1 MKDAARQRD
10 AQRRVDRIR
19 SFQEEL
25 AVLESERAISLTDEQ
40 RRLLN
45 EHLDRT
51 LERFAREY
59 DVDTTESQ
67 KRISWGMRIA
77 STLGG
82 AALCAALVLFFLRI
96 WGNINLPVQV
106 GILALTPILLLA
118 ATEFSARRERTLY
131 YASLLGLLAVAA
143 FVLDLSALGAT
154 FNIAPSRGA
163 LLAWGVFSLLV
174 AYTWRLRLPQV
185 AGIAF
190 LIGYAAASLA
200 AWAGSYW
207 TDFFNRPESFL
218 PSAALAFSVPFVLR
232 HRSAPGFPAA
242 YRAVGMLVFLYATLL
257 LSMNGHMSYL
267 PLGSDRLELGYQL
280 AGLAL
285 SLAAVAAG
293 VHFDWRETVNLGA
306 MFFALFLY
314 IRLFHWWWDW
324 MPKYLFFLILGLI
337 ALGLLV
343 LFRRL
348 RARLTGR
355 ERS

>member
-1 MKDAARQRD
+1 MKDAGLQRD
-10 AQRRVDRIR
+10 AQRRADRIR
-19 SFQEEL
+19 GFREEL
-25 AVLESERAISLTDEQ
+25 AALESERAISLTEEQ
-40 RRLLN
+40 SRLLN

-51 LERFAREY
+51 LERLAREY

-96 WGNINLPVQV
+96 WGSILLPVQV
-106 GILALTPILLLA
+106 AILALTPILLLG
-118 ATEFSARRERTLY
+118 ATEYAARRERTLY

-174 AYTWRLRLPQV
+174 AYAWRIGLPQIAGV
-185 AGIAF
+185 AL
-190 LIGYAAASLA
+190 LIGYTAACLA

-207 TDFFNRPESFL
+207 ADCMNRPENFL
-218 PSAALAFSVPFVLR
+218 PGAALAFSVPFALR
-232 HRSAPGFPAA
+232 HRSAPFFPAV
-242 YRAVGMLVFLYATLL
+242 YRAIGLLTILLAILL
-257 LSMNGHMSYL
+257 LSMNGNMSYL
-267 PLGSDRLELGYQL
+267 PLGTDHLELGYQL

-285 SLAAVAAG
+285 SLAVVAAG
-293 VHFDWRETVNLGA
+293 VRFDWRETVNLGA

-324 MPKYLFFLILGLI
+324 MPKYLFFLIFGLI
-337 ALGLLV
+337 SLGLLV

-348 RARLTGR
+348 RTRIAGR